1 MPNGKEAAV
10 VAHSFSIHR
19 TGHRH
24 DAPNPQGEL
33 QMATQ
38 ASKGTALVTG
48 ASSGIGAVYADRL
61 ARRGYDLILVA
72 RDVQRLNGLAERLTR
87 ETGRHVESV
96 AADLTVKGDVRRIEE
111 RLRADRAITMLVNN
125 AGVGATAPLIDSDV
139 DELEKMIDLNVT
151 ALTRL
156 TAAAVPGFVERGQ
169 GAVINISSI
178 VALSPELLNGTYSG
192 TKAYVLNLT
201 QSLHHEVGDKGVRLQ
216 AVLPGATSTAFW
228 DRAGLAVEHLPA
240 QIVMTAEDMV
250 DAALVGFDQG
260 ELVTIPS
267 LPDAADW
274 ERLNSARQHLQPNL
288 SHKLPAARYARAKAA

>member
-1 MPNGKEAAV
+1 
-10 VAHSFSIHR
+10 
-19 TGHRH
+19 
-24 DAPNPQGEL
+24 
-33 QMATQ
+33 MATQ
-38 ASKGTALVTG
+38 ADNGSKGTALVTG

-72 RDVQRLNGLAERLTR
+72 RDGQRLNGLAEHLTR
-87 ETGRHVESV
+87 ETGRHVDTVS
-96 AADLTVKGDVRRIEE
+96 ADLTVKADVRRIEE

-125 AGVGATAPLIDSDV
+125 AGVGATASLIDSDV

-156 TAAAVPGFVERGQ
+156 TAAAVPGFVERGR
-169 GAVINISSI
+169 GVVINISSI

-201 QSLHHEVGDKGVRLQ
+201 QSLHHEVGDKGVQLQ

-240 QIVMTAEDMV
+240 QIVMTADDMV
-250 DAALVGFDQG
+250 DAALAGLDQG

-274 ERLNSARQHLQPNL
+274 ERLNSARQQLQPNL
-288 SHKLPAARYARAKAA
+288 SHKVPAERYTRAKAAA

>member
-1 MPNGKEAAV
+1 
-10 VAHSFSIHR
+10 
-19 TGHRH
+19 
-24 DAPNPQGEL
+24 
-33 QMATQ
+33 MATQ
-38 ASKGTALVTG
+38 AGKGTALVTG

-72 RDVQRLNGLAERLTR
+72 RDVERLNGLAERLAS
-87 ETGRHVESV
+87 ETGRHVETI
-96 AADLTVKGDVRRIEE
+96 AADLTVKADVRRIEE
-111 RLRADRAITMLVNN
+111 RLRADRSIAMLVNN
-125 AGVGATAPLIDSDV
+125 AGVGATRSLIDSDV

-156 TAAAVPGFVERGQ
+156 TAAVVPGLVERGN
-169 GAVINISSI
+169 GIVINISSI
-178 VALSPELLNGTYSG
+178 VALSPEMLNGTYSG

-201 QSLHHEVGDKGVRLQ
+201 QSLHHEVGDKGVQLQ

-228 DRAGLAVEHLPA
+228 GRAGLPVEHLPS

-250 DAALVGFDQG
+250 DAALAGLDQG

-274 ERLNSARQHLQPNL
+274 DRLNSARQQLQPNL
-288 SHKLPAARYARAKAA
+288 SHKLPAARYTRVAATA

>member
-1 MPNGKEAAV
+1 
-10 VAHSFSIHR
+10 
-19 TGHRH
+19 
-24 DAPNPQGEL
+24 
-33 QMATQ
+33 MATQ
-38 ASKGTALVTG
+38 TATQSGKGTALVTG

-72 RDVQRLNGLAERLTR
+72 RDVQRLNGLAERLTSQ
-87 ETGRHVESV
+87 TGRHVETIG
-96 AADLTVKGDVRRIEE
+96 ADLTVKADVRRIEE
-111 RLRADRAITMLVNN
+111 RLRTDRGITMLVNN

-156 TAAAVPGFVERGQ
+156 TAAVVPGLVERGN
-169 GAVINISSI
+169 GIVINIASI
-178 VALSPELLNGTYSG
+178 VALSPEMLNGTYSG

-201 QSLHHEVGDKGVRLQ
+201 QSLHHEVGGKGVQSQ

-228 DRAGLAVEHLPA
+228 DRAGLAVEHLPQ

-250 DAALVGFDQG
+250 DAALAGLDQG

-267 LPDAADW
+267 LPDVADW
-274 ERLNSARQHLQPNL
+274 ERFNSARQHLQPNL
-288 SHKLPAARYARAKAA
+288 SHKVPAARYTRGAASA

>member
-1 MPNGKEAAV
+1 
-10 VAHSFSIHR
+10 
-19 TGHRH
+19 
-24 DAPNPQGEL
+24 
-33 QMATQ
+33 MATQ
-38 ASKGTALVTG
+38 ANSKGTALVTG

-72 RDVQRLNGLAERLTR
+72 RDVARLNGLAERLKQA
-87 ETGRHVESV
+87 TGRNVETIG
-96 AADLTVKGDVRRIEE
+96 ADLTVKADTRRIED
-111 RLRADRAITMLVNN
+111 RLRVDQNITMLVNN
-125 AGVGATAPLIDSDV
+125 AGVGATASLIDSDV
-139 DELEKMIDLNVT
+139 DALEQMIELNVT

-156 TAAAVPGFVERGQ
+156 TAAAVPGFVARGK
-169 GAVINISSI
+169 GILINVSSV
-178 VALSPELLNGTYSG
+178 VALSPEMLNGTYSG

-201 QSLHHEVGDKGVRLQ
+201 QSLQHEVGDKGVQLQ

-250 DAALVGFDQG
+250 DAALAGLDQG

-274 ERLNSARQHLQPNL
+274 ERFNTARQELKPNL
-288 SHKLPAARYARAKAA
+288 SRQQPAARYARANAA